1 MLQSLFGTEIYEATT
16 AQLVEARRS
25 ANTEVAAADH
35 NIAAVGLEDME
46 RHDGARYHLRWI
58 LVHMIE
64 EYARHCGHA
73 DLLRQAIDGEVG
85 D

>member
-35 NIAAVGLEDME
+35 AVELGWARLREAAGVGSDDELGG
-46 RHDGARYHLRWI
+46 RS
-58 LVHMIE
+58 
-64 EYARHCGHA
+64 
-73 DLLRQAIDGEVG
+73 
-85 D
+85 